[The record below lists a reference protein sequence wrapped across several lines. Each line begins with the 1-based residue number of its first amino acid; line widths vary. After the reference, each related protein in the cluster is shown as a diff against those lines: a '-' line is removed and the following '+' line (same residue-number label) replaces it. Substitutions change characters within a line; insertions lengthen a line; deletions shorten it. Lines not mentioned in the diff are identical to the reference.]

1 MIQVSWSLV
10 FGLQELNY
18 STDGSTGEG
27 ERLQNVNSSRQPLHS
42 YKKFQRLISVYI
54 SNLCISVFLH
64 IYANMRMCHKSNIYC
79 IYICVCVHKHLNLIR
94 KDINTFK
101 NNLSTTRK

>member
-27 ERLQNVNSSRQPLHS
+27 ERLQNVNSPRQPSEAATTFLQ
-42 YKKFQRLISVYI
+42 KIQRLISVYI

-64 IYANMRMCHKSNIYC
+64 IYANMIMCQS
-79 IYICVCVHKHLNLIR
+79 
-94 KDINTFK
+94 
-101 NNLSTTRK
+101 